1 MIGRLVVVLVRA
13 WHGFM
18 IHSITLSEV
27 KLGTSVAARG
37 IPCKLRLLG

>member
-1 MIGRLVVVLVRA
+1 MIRRLIVVLVRA

-27 KLGTSVAARG
+27 KLRTLIAARG

>member
-1 MIGRLVVVLVRA
+1 MIGRLTVVLVRA

-27 KLGTSVAARG
+27 KLRTSAAARG
-37 IPCKLRLLG
+37 IPGKLRLLG